1 MRRTKAFRLQLSLV
15 PGEAMAAPRSLSR
28 LSSHGSLRAG
38 PGLSPRSAVRIQ
50 RISLSGL
57 QHVRT
62 VTWRSAVFSKPAD
75 LPQTAWMGPVQ
86 SWFFKR
92 IFSPACAKL
101 FHSGSSLSPPV
112 RFIEWASLSFPAL
125 ANSLECGNPPSSCT
139 CLGFQDLLERT
150 PCAFVSGASPVLG
163 FYWFSV

>member
-15 PGEAMAAPRSLSR
+15 TVEAMAAPCSFSR

-50 RISLSGL
+50 RISLSSP
-57 QHVRT
+57 QHVGT

-75 LPQTAWMGPVQ
+75 PPQTAWMGPVQ

-92 IFSPACAKL
+92 DSQP
-101 FHSGSSLSPPV
+101 
-112 RFIEWASLSFPAL
+112 
-125 ANSLECGNPPSSCT
+125 
-139 CLGFQDLLERT
+139 CLCQAVPFR
-150 PCAFVSGASPVLG
+150 
-163 FYWFSV
+163 